1 MTYRLPFSLISSTSN
16 AHHILIMFIAIKSLS
31 SDTLYLCSPPD
42 DLRPPV
48 KAVAHRVT
56 AYLLADAGY
65 DVWLGNARGN
75 TYSRKHVALSPSDG
89 AFWDFR

>member
-1 MTYRLPFSLISSTSN
+1 M
-16 AHHILIMFIAIKSLS
+16 AIKSLS

-75 TYSRKHVALSPSDG
+75 TYSRKHVILSHSDG

>member
-1 MTYRLPFSLISSTSN
+1 
-16 AHHILIMFIAIKSLS
+16 MFMAIKSLS

-75 TYSRKHVALSPSDG
+75 TYSRKHVTLSPSDG

>member
-1 MTYRLPFSLISSTSN
+1 MIQERQLNPF
-16 AHHILIMFIAIKSLS
+16 
-31 SDTLYLCSPPD
+31 
-42 DLRPPV
+42 
-48 KAVAHRVT
+48 AHRVA

-75 TYSRKHVALSPSDG
+75 TYSRKHVSLSPSNG

>member
-1 MTYRLPFSLISSTSN
+1 MISS
-16 AHHILIMFIAIKSLS
+16 ILIIICETFLLYLLS
-31 SDTLYLCSPPD
+31 SSPSKSYTPYPLHVFSTE
-42 DLRPPV
+42 DLRTPV
-48 KAVAHRVT
+48 KDTVRRVA

-75 TYSRKHVALSPSDG
+75 TYSRRHVILSPSSR